1 MLNVHVENL
10 GRIAMLHVRG
20 HIVIGPE
27 IEALRRSVLLQF
39 GVSSVVLDLARVS
52 RIDARGLGLLLELRE
67 QLQSNGVEFLLV
79 NITNLVEQIFRIACL
94 DSVFTIARE
103 EEVRTRNSLESLMV

>member
-10 GRIAMLHVRG
+10 RGIAMLHVHG

-27 IEALRRSVLLQF
+27 IEVLRRSVLSQI
-39 GVSSVVLDLARVS
+39 GMSTVVLDLAQVS

-67 QLQSNGVEFLLV
+67 QLQLNGVEFLLV
-79 NITNLVEQIFRIACL
+79 NVTSGVEQIFKISCL
-94 DSVFTIARE
+94 DSVFAIEEE
-103 EEVRTRNSLESLMV
+103 EEVRSRNSLEPLMV